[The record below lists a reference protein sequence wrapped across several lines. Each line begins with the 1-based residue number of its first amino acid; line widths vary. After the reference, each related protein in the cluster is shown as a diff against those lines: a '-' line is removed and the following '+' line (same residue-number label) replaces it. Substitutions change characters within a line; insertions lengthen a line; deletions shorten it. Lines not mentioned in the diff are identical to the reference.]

1 MKGALTGRYDSI
13 AGDVRNTLRD
23 AKIATTGVD
32 RSDMSIVSSFDNA
45 DARDNAASELRRAM
59 PDMVF
64 TNSGES
70 GGQFTLTGKL
80 TDIAVTQVQTNA
92 LKQNITTLHNRI
104 NELGVA
110 EPIIQQQGA
119 DRIVVQLPGVQDR
132 KSTRLTPV

>member
-64 TNSGES
+64 TNSGAS
-70 GGQFTLTGKL
+70 GGQFTLTGTL
-80 TDIAVTQVQTNA
+80 TDIAVTQVQTNP
-92 LKQNITTLHNRI
+92 LKQKFTTTHHPNKHM
-104 NELGVA
+104 G
-110 EPIIQQQGA
+110 EP
-119 DRIVVQLPGVQDR
+119 
-132 KSTRLTPV
+132 

>member
-1 MKGALTGRYDSI
+1 MYLGLDLRGGVHFLLQVDMKGALTGRYDSI

-64 TNSGES
+64 TNSKPEERRV
-70 GGQFTLTGKL
+70 GKECVS
-80 TDIAVTQVQTNA
+80 TCRFRWSPYHYN
-92 LKQNITTLHNRI
+92 NNRK
-104 NELGVA
+104 
-110 EPIIQQQGA
+110 
-119 DRIVVQLPGVQDR
+119 R
-132 KSTRLTPV
+132 KT